1 MTIADLMDVM
11 HVHDVNKDLET
22 SEVKAA
28 VEYIEAMELE
38 SWERMDREMRQLQPE
53 LYEV

>member
-11 HVHDVNKDLET
+11 HVHDVNKELET

-38 SWERMDREMRQLQPE
+38 SWEHMDREMRQLQPE
-53 LYEV
+53 LYDV